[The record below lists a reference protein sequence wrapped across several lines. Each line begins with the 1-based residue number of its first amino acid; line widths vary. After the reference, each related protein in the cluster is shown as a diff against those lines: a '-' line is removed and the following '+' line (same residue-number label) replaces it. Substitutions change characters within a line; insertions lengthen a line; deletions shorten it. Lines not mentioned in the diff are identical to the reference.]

1 MLDESS
7 DTSEGECD
15 VGDEFVQIKTKPSA
29 QLNSYHSQKV
39 FHKPLFNKKPLES
52 KKLTSIEVE
61 MPVYL
66 QTETDSM
73 FKEEDDSMIAGHI

>member
-1 MLDESS
+1 M
-7 DTSEGECD
+7 
-15 VGDEFVQIKTKPSA
+15 
-29 QLNSYHSQKV
+29 
-39 FHKPLFNKKPLES
+39 
-52 KKLTSIEVE
+52 EVE